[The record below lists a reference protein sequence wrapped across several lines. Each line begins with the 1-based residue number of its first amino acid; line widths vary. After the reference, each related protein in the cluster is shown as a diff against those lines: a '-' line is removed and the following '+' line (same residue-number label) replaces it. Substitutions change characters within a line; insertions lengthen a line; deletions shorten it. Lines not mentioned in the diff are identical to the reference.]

1 MREWLPQGHL
11 AYFIGDT
18 VHSLELQAF
27 HDRYAKRGKDG
38 KPEGG
43 RYKREFG
50 TPEAGA
56 QENFTD
62 GDSRIMK
69 RAGGGFDPAYNAQ
82 LVVDEAAHIIVAA
95 ELTNNAS
102 DAAELPN
109 VLKAVQ
115 ANLGQAPDQVLGRH
129 RVSLGGGV
137 REQLAG
143 GPSELVVALGQA
155 AYRKRKWIAAQRL
168 DQERA
173 GIAPVQPARPA
184 PRGCRVETRLRS
196 AESAKNVRLAA
207 RLRGKER
214 DPEPHGRTG
223 MGVAHGA
230 K

>member
-155 AYRKRKWIAAQRL
+155 AYRKRKWIAEPPNGWIKSVLGLRQFSLRGLHRVDAEWKLVCAALNLRRMCAL
-168 DQERA
+168 
-173 GIAPVQPARPA
+173 QPA
-184 PRGCRVETRLRS
+184 
-196 AESAKNVRLAA
+196 
-207 RLRGKER
+207 
-214 DPEPHGRTG
+214 
-223 MGVAHGA
+223 
-230 K
+230 